1 MEIRKVPIEKINPSP
16 FNPRLDLKPGDKSY
30 EDLKR
35 SIQEFDCVEPL
46 VWNEKSGNVVGGH
59 QRLKILQA
67 RGDKET
73 DVVVVSLDPKQ
84 EMLLNLALNKI
95 QGDWDFT
102 RLADVLTELDT
113 GDGNLELAGFDISE
127 LEAIATWTPDS
138 IPRLDNVEIEGGGKE
153 YSHLLI
159 FAFETAD
166 ALIQAKEK
174 LGLDPKL
181 KTYNEEDFESLNL
194 IK

>member
-1 MEIRKVPIEKINPSP
+1 MKMRKVPLEKIKPSP
-16 FNPRLDLKPGDKSY
+16 FNPRVDLKPGDKAY

-59 QRLKILQA
+59 QRLKILQE

-73 DVVVVSLDPKQ
+73 DVVVVSLEEREEK
-84 EMLLNLALNKI
+84 LLNLALNKI

-102 RLADVLTELDT
+102 RLADVLTDLDT
-113 GDGNLELAGFDISE
+113 GEGSLELSGFDASE
-127 LEAIATWTPDS
+127 LEAIATWTPES
-138 IPRLDNVEIEGGGKE
+138 LPNLDNVDIEGGGKQF
-153 YSHLLI
+153 SHLLI
-159 FAFETAD
+159 FAFETAE
-166 ALIQAKEK
+166 ALAQAKTR

-181 KTYNEEDFESLNL
+181 RTYDEADFTSLKL
-194 IK
+194 K